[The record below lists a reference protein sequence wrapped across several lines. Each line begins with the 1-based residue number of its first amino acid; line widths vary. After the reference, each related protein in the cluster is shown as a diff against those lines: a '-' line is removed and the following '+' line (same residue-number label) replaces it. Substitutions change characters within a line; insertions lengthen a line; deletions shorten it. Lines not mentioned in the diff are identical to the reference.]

1 MKEELSIDQI
11 LSSIKKVI
19 AGRDTRDKAVANLS
33 DTAESSNGK
42 GKSEQNIPEKPK
54 NSSDKQKLE
63 EYVYE
68 LTEFISEAICD
79 KSAITEGESVYNLSA
94 FEDIGEINA
103 KILNEL
109 ADIKSQLE
117 NNQVGLKSWLNDNLP
132 QIVSSLVKKEMK
144 KLDAKNNPPNL

>member
-19 AGRDTRDKAVANLS
+19 AGRDTRGNVV
-33 DTAESSNGK
+33 E
-42 GKSEQNIPEKPK
+42 
-54 NSSDKQKLE
+54 NSSSVDESASCQLKVEQKGLKETKKPSDNQKLE
-63 EYVYE
+63 GYVYE
-68 LTEFISEAICD
+68 LTECMSEAICD
-79 KSAITEGESVYNLSA
+79 KSAITDGESVYNLSA

-109 ADIKSQLE
+109 ADIKVQLE

-132 QIVSSLVKKEMK
+132 QVVSGLVKKEIK
-144 KLDAKNNPPNL
+144 KLNVKNNPPNL

>member
-19 AGRDTRDKAVANLS
+19 ASRGTRSNAVENG
-33 DTAESSNGK
+33 SNVDEGISCQLK
-42 GKSEQNIPEKPK
+42 LEQNNLKKPEKP
-54 NSSDKQKLE
+54 SSNEK

-68 LTEFISEAICD
+68 LKECIAEAICD
-79 KSAITEGESVYNLSA
+79 KSAITGRESVYNLSA

-109 ADIKSQLE
+109 ADIKAQLANNWVGLE
-117 NNQVGLKSWLNDNLP
+117 NWLNNNIP
-132 QIVSSLVKKEMK
+132 QIVSGVLKKEMK
-144 KLDAKNNPPNL
+144 KLNVKNNPPNL